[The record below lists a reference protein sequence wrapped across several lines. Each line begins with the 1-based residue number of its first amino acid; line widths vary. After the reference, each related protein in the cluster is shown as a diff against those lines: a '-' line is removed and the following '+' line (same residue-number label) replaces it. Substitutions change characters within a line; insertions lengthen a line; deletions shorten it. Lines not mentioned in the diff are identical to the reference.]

1 MTTTITDENIN
12 QINNTSLMQEYIKA
26 LIQNIEQ
33 SQIPKNLNLIFDGG
47 VFNCGF
53 AAGVALYI
61 KELSNK
67 NIIKIN
73 QISGCSAGAL
83 IALWYICGCNVSIL
97 NYLEKSM
104 QTFKQNLSFGHIHT
118 TIYDIVNELFP
129 ENNNEN
135 GENGENGEPSSS
147 QQIRHT
153 LNNKLFINYYDTRKN
168 KQKVVSNFK
177 NKAHLIKCLMRTIHI
192 PYIIDGHPRCNKW
205 YIDGIIPYVFKN
217 SSDSLLIKL
226 ITFKKCSKAF
236 ILKSEK
242 NIHYRL
248 LSGVADA
255 NDFFTNGRSDMC
267 IYISKRS
274 YLDILLFRGR
284 ETMSV
289 FLFTLIEYLIILKNY
304 IPLSIRQSL
313 IYNGIMNSIYGFLY
327 DIAECIIV

>member
-1 MTTTITDENIN
+1 MTTITTDNFN
-12 QINNTSLMQEYIKA
+12 QINNTTLMQEYIKA

-33 SQIPKNLNLIFDGG
+33 SQIPKDLNLIFDGG

-61 KELSNK
+61 KELNNK

-73 QISGCSAGAL
+73 QISGCSAGAF
-83 IALWYICGCNVSIL
+83 IALWYVCGCNVSIL

-104 QTFKQNLSFGHIHT
+104 QTFKQTLSFDHIHT

-129 ENNNEN
+129 ENN
-135 GENGENGEPSSS
+135 
-147 QQIRHT
+147 QQIQHI

-168 KQKVVSNFK
+168 KQKVVSKFK
-177 NKAHLIKCLMRTIHI
+177 NKAHLIKCLLRTIHI
-192 PYIIDGHPRCNKW
+192 PYVIDGQPRCNKW

-248 LSGVADA
+248 LTGVADA
-255 NDFFTNGRSDMC
+255 NDFFANGHSDMC

-284 ETMSV
+284 ETISV
-289 FLFTLIEYLIILKNY
+289 FLFTLIEYLFIFKKY
-304 IPLSIRQSL
+304 IPISIRQSL
-313 IYNGIMNSIYGFLY
+313 IYNGIINSINGFIY
-327 DIAECIIV
+327 DIAKCILV